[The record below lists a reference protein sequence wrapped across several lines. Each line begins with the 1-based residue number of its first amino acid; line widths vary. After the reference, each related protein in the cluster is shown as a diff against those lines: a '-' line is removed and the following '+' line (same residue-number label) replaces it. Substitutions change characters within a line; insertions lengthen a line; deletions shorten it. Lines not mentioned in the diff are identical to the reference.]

1 MQLQQ
6 KSFRTD
12 PPESPPDFL
21 FESESS
27 LMADT
32 VELSG
37 PMEVDLSIYRGDTG
51 RFRITVTNEDLSPV
65 DLSGA
70 EWDADIRPNAN
81 SLTII
86 TNFLVVPVDGD
97 SSSVDVILD
106 ETNADLLPSGN
117 LVYDVEMRLNGEI
130 VTLVR
135 GSITVTQ
142 DVSRPT

>member
-51 RFRITVTNEDLSPV
+51 RFSIKVTKQKISPV
-65 DLSGA
+65 YFYG
-70 EWDADIRPNAN
+70 
-81 SLTII
+81 
-86 TNFLVVPVDGD
+86 
-97 SSSVDVILD
+97 
-106 ETNADLLPSGN
+106 
-117 LVYDVEMRLNGEI
+117 
-130 VTLVR
+130 
-135 GSITVTQ
+135 
-142 DVSRPT
+142 